1 MKINRLLIAIM
12 LVFSITTFSNSDES
26 VKINNESYEY
36 FNVYDPLEPIN
47 RRVYYFNYQF
57 DKYIFLPTVS
67 FYRTVTPELLR
78 KGVKNF
84 FKNTE
89 NITTTGNS
97 LLQLKIKK
105 AMRAIGRFSMNTA
118 VGVGGVVDI
127 ASDMGMPKPY
137 EDFGMT
143 LAHYGVG
150 KGAYLVLPILGP
162 SFLRDAVGM
171 GVDTL
176 GKGTLYHTVDLDELN
191 HTGVSILY
199 AINKRYNT
207 DFRYYE
213 TGSPFEYEYVRF
225 LYYKYRELQIELG
238 SEIF

>member
-1 MKINRLLIAIM
+1 MKINRLLVAIM

-47 RRVYYFNYQF
+47 RRIYYFNYHF
-57 DKYIFLPTVS
+57 EKYVSLPAVRI
-67 FYRTVTPELLR
+67 YRSVTPNPIR
-78 KGVKNF
+78 QGITNF
-84 FKNTE
+84 FKNTD
-89 NITTTGNS
+89 NISTTANS
-97 LLQLKIKK
+97 LLQFKIKK
-105 AMRAIGRFSMNTA
+105 VMRAIGRFSMNTA

-162 SFLRDAVGM
+162 SFLRDTVGM

-176 GKGTLYHTVDLDELN
+176 GKGVLYHTVDLDEMN
-191 HTGVSILY
+191 HMLVTGLY
-199 AINKRYNT
+199 GIDKRNNIP
-207 DFRYYE
+207 FKYYD
-213 TGSPFEYEYVRF
+213 TGSPFEYEYMRF
-225 LYYKYRELQIELG
+225 LYYKYRELQIQLG